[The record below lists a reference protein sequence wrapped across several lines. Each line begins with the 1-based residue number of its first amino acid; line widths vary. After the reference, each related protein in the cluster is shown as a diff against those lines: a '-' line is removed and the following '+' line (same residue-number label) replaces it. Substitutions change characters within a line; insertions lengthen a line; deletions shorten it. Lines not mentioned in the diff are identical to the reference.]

1 VTWRIAR
8 TQGYLPDDLHALVK
22 ERGLHASQLFQ
33 EAVRSE
39 VRRLELGAEAQRYV
53 DELLG
58 EVGPPTSEEA
68 ARAEVI
74 VKRLERNLERRTG

>member
-1 VTWRIAR
+1 VTRRIAR
-8 TQGYLPDDLHALVK
+8 IQVYLPDDLHALVK

-39 VRRLELGAEAQRYV
+39 VRRLELVEEAQRYV

-58 EVGPPTSEEA
+58 EVGPPTSEVA
-68 ARAEVI
+68 ARAEAI